1 MDFKTTHGE
10 IMKIGDL
17 VKVRGTFREDLFGH
31 IGVIVKERYNKYY
44 VKVHICGET
53 RGIYVGD
60 LEVISESR

>member
-1 MDFKTTHGE
+1 
-10 IMKIGDL
+10 MKIGTL
-17 VKVRGTFREDLFGH
+17 VKVSNPLRGRLHDR

-60 LEVISESR
+60 LEVIA

>member
-1 MDFKTTHGE
+1 
-10 IMKIGDL
+10 MKIGDL
-17 VKVRGTFREDLFGH
+17 VRVDNPLRGKLSGQ

-60 LEVISESR
+60 LEVVA

>member
-1 MDFKTTHGE
+1 
-10 IMKIGDL
+10 MKIGTL
-17 VKVRGTFREDLFGH
+17 VKVSNPLRGKLSGH

-60 LEVISESR
+60 LEVVA

>member
-1 MDFKTTHGE
+1 
-10 IMKIGDL
+10 MKIGDL
-17 VKVRGTFREDLFGH
+17 VKVSNPLRGRLHDH

-60 LEVISESR
+60 LEVIK

>member
-1 MDFKTTHGE
+1 
-10 IMKIGDL
+10 MKIGTL
-17 VKVRGTFREDLFGH
+17 VKVRNPLRGELSGR

-60 LEVISESR
+60 LEVIA